1 MYSIQF
7 HKQVQKFIQSRTKQ
21 EKLRFKD
28 KFQKLS
34 QNPFSTNQELDIK
47 KMEGINF
54 YRLRIGTYRF
64 IYSIENSEL
73 IIYIEKAGNRGDIY
87 K

>member
-1 MYSIQF
+1 
-7 HKQVQKFIQSRTKQ
+7 
-21 EKLRFKD
+21 
-28 KFQKLS
+28 
-34 QNPFSTNQELDIK
+34 
-47 KMEGINF
+47 MEGVNF

>member
-7 HKQVQKFIQSRTKQ
+7 HKTVQKFIQSQTKQ

-34 QNPFSTNQELDIK
+34 ENPFSTNQELDIK
-47 KMEGINF
+47 KWRE
-54 YRLRIGTYRF
+54 
-64 IYSIENSEL
+64 
-73 IIYIEKAGNRGDIY
+73 
-87 K
+87 